1 MRNVDW
7 LAAWRFA
14 PNAGGRCQPHIPHFR
29 FVRVFDSTR
38 PVIGQ
43 LFPILAS
50 YWLMRQLADPFF
62 RLSGMTVMDPVHQ
75 QTMMNPKSLPP
86 TLLKNSMQS
95 RLEKNYILRATR
107 WAWMVR
113 ICVLLFYKWLV
124 NITLI
129 LWEKTR
135 YWWVDLQNSNRIFRF
150 ILKFYAHLGH
160 NVKGVSFRHLYF
172 SIFTLISTLKCQ
184 FILFFKDY
192 SNESFLDEILSYIRN
207 LEDRVKLLETGSD
220 YPLSKHFS
228 LESHIRGN
236 IKEQDQEDQG
246 SRPESVTNAMKV
258 LEVHEQILE
267 KSLDSDETSDDLGDG
282 EKALVREM
290 CNVSRSIRLWEV
302 FFWQL
307 LLFCVCTN
315 LSWWKFFNFTWEIFI
330 IRSNYFY
337 FVVQILESTFR
348 FLLKWLPTIRMFHPV
363 NLFETCI
370 WIYRVE
376 CTNNFGGTCLTE
388 TLYSIN
394 NLMDNILQVVWR
406 KLEENWVFTFS
417 AFFCD
422 RWYSVFHLNKTSWG

>member
-129 LWEKTR
+129 LWEKTC
-135 YWWVDLQNSNRIFRF
+135 YWWVDLQNSNKIFRF

-290 CNVSRSIRLWEV
+290 CNVSRSIRIRSI
-302 FFWQL
+302 FWQQRVTITQL
-307 LLFCVCTN
+307 
-315 LSWWKFFNFTWEIFI
+315 
-330 IRSNYFY
+330 
-337 FVVQILESTFR
+337 VQICAS
-348 FLLKWLPTIRMFHPV
+348 
-363 NLFETCI
+363 
-370 WIYRVE
+370 
-376 CTNNFGGTCLTE
+376 FGTTM
-388 TLYSIN
+388 S
-394 NLMDNILQVVWR
+394 
-406 KLEENWVFTFS
+406 S
-417 AFFCD
+417 P
-422 RWYSVFHLNKTSWG
+422 